1 MVEDTLAP
9 QWNHYEGDGC
19 FVAQPLCPQ
28 AQAPLGADELR
39 QASEQNS
46 RPFSAGQEHPGCAQD
61 FCPLAGSGIM
71 TSFQTTEAVFHDG
84 VAEPNEHP

>member
-1 MVEDTLAP
+1 MT
-9 QWNHYEGDGC
+9 
-19 FVAQPLCPQ
+19 QPLCPQ

>member
-1 MVEDTLAP
+1 M
-9 QWNHYEGDGC
+9 
-19 FVAQPLCPQ
+19 AQPLCPQ

-61 FCPLAGSGIM
+61 FWLLAGLGIM
-71 TSFQTTEAVFHDG
+71 TSFQTIQAVFHNEI
-84 VAEPNEHP
+84 AEPNKHR